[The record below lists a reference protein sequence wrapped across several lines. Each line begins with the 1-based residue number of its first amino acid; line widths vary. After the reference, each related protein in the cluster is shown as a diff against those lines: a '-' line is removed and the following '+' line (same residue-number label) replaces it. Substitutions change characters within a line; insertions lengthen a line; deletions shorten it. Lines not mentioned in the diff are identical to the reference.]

1 MILIDLFY
9 NIRGILKRRKVVNML
24 CAEYSYKTDI
34 AVKKEEAFQD
44 GQEQKAIES
53 AKTMLSDNLSP
64 EKVALYS
71 GLPLEKVLELQK
83 SITVEV

>member
-34 AVKKEEAFQD
+34 AVKKEEAAKEKAEEIAINLLVMKVLTP
-44 GQEQKAIES
+44 EQIS
-53 AKTMLSDNLSP
+53 QGT
-64 EKVALYS
+64 
-71 GLPLEKVLELQK
+71 GLPLEQVLELQK
-83 SITVEV
+83 QIAVKA

>member
-53 AKTMLSDNLSP
+53 ARTMLSDNLSP
-64 EKVALYS
+64 EKVSLYS